1 MPQSIV
7 DFIHNFKSDFSKPSR
22 FEVTIPKIPGGL
34 NSTKTNLMY
43 RCESAELPSIT
54 YATLEQK
61 FGSNPIEKY
70 PYQVQFNDLSLTFIV
85 GSDMD
90 EKKFFDSWMELIVPS
105 STYNMNY
112 KEKYVT
118 DVRITQFDSTD
129 IPTYAVDLMD
139 AYPIT
144 VNQLDLD
151 WSSTESYHKLTVVF
165 AYTYWMPITNPK
177 AETVRTAVAQP
188 SRGPNKNNIN
198 PELNKTPT
206 GVISKNP
213 AEQILNKTPG
223 AFVSKIPAEQDLN
236 KTPNRVGP
244 RFTPIIR

>member
-151 WSSTESYHKLTVVF
+151 WSSEGYHKLTVVF
-165 AYTYWMPITNPK
+165 AYTYWMPITNPT

-198 PELNKTPT
+198 PELNKTP
-206 GVISKNP
+206 
-213 AEQILNKTPG
+213 G
-223 AFVSKIPAEQDLN
+223 ATVSKISIEDQDLN
-236 KTPNRVGP
+236 KTPNRVEP